1 MMKKIKAHRLTVF
14 FALYAVF
21 TIICGCLSW
30 IFSEH
35 KILVFQIWYQVSAVI
50 WLVLAVMAVMLLI
63 RLLKLKKLRNEIN
76 HRKE

>member
-1 MMKKIKAHRLTVF
+1 MKKKIKDHRLTVL

-21 TIICGCLSW
+21 TIICGCSGW
-30 IFSEH
+30 IFS
-35 KILVFQIWYQVSAVI
+35 KYRMLMLQIWYQVSAVI
-50 WLVLAVMAVMLLI
+50 WLVLAVTAVVLLI